1 MRESHRQIDG
11 FARSSSPL
19 HMNKGI
25 SDSSPRVVSLR
36 AVLYLPWARI
46 NISLLLWD
54 PIFRRGNGLRDM
66 SNKVHFISRGDWWNG
81 GKKSYLWISQWKF
94 MAWLLAAGTVHSKVK
109 DSLVV
114 QWLSIRLP
122 VQGTHVQSLAGEP
135 SKMPR
140 AAGQPVRCSYR
151 ARSAR
156 RSPRATA
163 ETWSSPDKTRQQQS
177 AHVRV
182 RKIPHVFCAFSHVLK
197 QSCCGE

>member
-54 PIFRRGNGLRDM
+54 PIFRRGNGLRPEICQTKSTSSPGEIDEM
-66 SNKVHFISRGDWWNG
+66 

-109 DSLVV
+109 NSLGV
-114 QWLSIRLP
+114 QWLRIRLP

-140 AAGQPVRCSYR
+140 AAGHLCAAATEPVLQGGAHRPQPRPEA
-151 ARSAR
+151 ARIR
-156 RSPRATA
+156 QGNNKVP
-163 ETWSSPDKTRQQQS
+163 TW
-177 AHVRV
+177 
-182 RKIPHVFCAFSHVLK
+182 
-197 QSCCGE
+197 G